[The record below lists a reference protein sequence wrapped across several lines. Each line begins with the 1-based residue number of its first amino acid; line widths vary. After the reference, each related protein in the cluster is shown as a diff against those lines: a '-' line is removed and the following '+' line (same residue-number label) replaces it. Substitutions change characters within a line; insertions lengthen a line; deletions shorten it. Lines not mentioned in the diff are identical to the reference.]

1 MYLLTDIN
9 TKQFCKRNAEKYFAP
24 LRISYLFIESSINPF
39 VDISLTFFD
48 SSCNSFS
55 DFVLIEVTF
64 YLESFSLL
72 SKSASL
78 TKSAISSSVGN
89 FACANLFTKLCAVSL
104 LNS

>member
-1 MYLLTDIN
+1 MYLLTGIY
-9 TKQFCKRNAEKYFAP
+9 TEQFCNRDEEKYFAP
-24 LRISYLFIESSINPF
+24 LRISYLFIESSINSF

-55 DFVLIEVTF
+55 DFVLFEVTF

-78 TKSAISSSVGN
+78 MKSVISSSVGN
-89 FACANLFTKLCAVSL
+89 FACANLFTKLSAVNL